1 MLRSKL
7 AALAIT
13 VLAAAGLAA
22 AGAATATPAS
32 AVTWNDTSFQAHP
45 PFSVASIA
53 LGAPVQVTAKHFTSP
68 ITCLGIDTSTLEAH
82 SSAASATATI
92 TGSGCGTLDVVY
104 TGTGNPAGTFTF
116 TVSGSPSPS
125 GHGATDVAVLVADA
139 DHSTVVT
146 YGMTMTPPPN
156 TVYPDVQFSGKELI
170 SCYGF
175 HTASLAASPCVTSG
189 STDLDT
195 KTVNNAFSV
204 HAVNPASGVAAS
216 GQSITASGSSLAPG
230 TYAYATVE
238 GSADSAVASE
248 TFSLDVAADQVP
260 VVVPPGDLGDF
271 VNAYG
276 NGLDVFRQ
284 HYAAG
289 AIVAGWTATQSDPAT
304 LWIRHDTGLTIG
316 GNTVYTVEATRSG
329 GHATGLCLSN
339 PMGGWSDPA
348 GPTGLLIVHCAGNPQ
363 ANKFQQFYL
372 DGGTHHL
379 ISVING
385 QAVSPHGTG
394 AQLTA
399 SGVAPWPGGSD
410 YRWMDKASLP
420 G

>member
-7 AALAIT
+7 AAWTFA
-13 VLAAAGLAA
+13 VLAALGLAA

-32 AVTWNDTSFQAHP
+32 AATWNDTSLQVNFLHGTCPTVPGDVLTHSPAGTTITVTPHQVVSP
-45 PFSVASIA
+45 PSHGTIAVHGDLPAGVTQSGPTANGTLTFTGISTSNGSFSVTEQYASNCVAA
-53 LGAPVQVTAKHFTSP
+53 LPVTVAAGVLTPGTRDDGPVSFGRSYVSDGVQF
-68 ITCLGIDTSTLEAH
+68 STNGG
-82 SSAASATATI
+82 
-92 TGSGCGTLDVVY
+92 TGSSSFGFS
-104 TGTGNPAGTFTF
+104 NPAGI
-116 TVSGSPSPS
+116 V
-125 GHGATDVAVLVADA
+125 
-139 DHSTVVT
+139 
-146 YGMTMTPPPN
+146 
-156 TVYPDVQFSGKELI
+156 
-170 SCYGF
+170 GF
-175 HTASLAASPCVTSG
+175 
-189 STDLDT
+189 
-195 KTVNNAFSV
+195 
-204 HAVNPASGVAAS
+204 ASGLLSVS
-216 GQSITASGSSLAPG
+216 QSSAAPG
-230 TYAYATVE
+230 TYGSRTVTATDDLGAMAE
-238 GSADSAVASE
+238 GVYQLVVQAQE
-248 TFSLDVAADQVP
+248 VP

-276 NGLDVFRQ
+276 NGLDVFGQ

-289 AIVAGWTATQSDPAT
+289 SIVAGWTATQSDPAT

-316 GNTVYTVEATRSG
+316 GNTVYSIEATRSG
-329 GHATGLCLSN
+329 GHATGLCVSN

>member
-13 VLAAAGLAA
+13 VLAALGLAA
-22 AGAATATPAS
+22 AGTASAVPAS
-32 AVTWNDTSFQAHP
+32 AATNVTGTTWLADNGDSGNGSANSGIWADDAFHR
-45 PFSVASIA
+45 V
-53 LGAPVQVTAKHFTSP
+53 LNVT
-68 ITCLGIDTSTLEAH
+68 D
-82 SSAASATATI
+82 SSACTVVVSSFHCYAATVA
-92 TGSGCGTLDVVY
+92 D
-104 TGTGNPAGTFTF
+104 TGTFRTLPGNGRAPNPNSVSDPGLNIAWPPVTGTF
-116 TVSGSPSPS
+116 SGSVSYVFES
-125 GHGATDVAVLVADA
+125 DE
-139 DHSTVVT
+139 
-146 YGMTMTPPPN
+146 TPAEAAIPN
-156 TVYPDVQFSGKELI
+156 TLNNSGTHP
-170 SCYGF
+170 SSGP
-175 HTASLAASPCVTSG
+175 SSTS
-189 STDLDT
+189 DWYL
-195 KTVNNAFSV
+195 NAFSDTTLTHFRQPNGTAEV
-204 HAVNPASGVAAS
+204 NGGALQNTWTFSYTTMTGKDSTHNAVACEKWTDAAS
-216 GQSITASGSSLAPG
+216 NSGGSTTDAGNVTGKQCAG
-230 TYAYATVE
+230 TPIP
-238 GSADSAVASE
+238 
-248 TFSLDVAADQVP
+248 VP
-260 VVVPPGDLGDF
+260 QGDLGDF